1 MVVYKEES
9 ESDSSS
15 EDSGSSSSSSSS
27 SRSSSSSS
35 SSSDSS
41 SSASSG
47 KKLRMSKCSKKYLN
61 KLKKVFISVEK
72 KVKKAKF
79 RATEKKM
86 FFGVIYGNIKKMV
99 HKEKKEIKSQPARD
113 RRSWDYMFDLWLA
126 YAADNP
132 DCKNQVPLAMSKLSG
147 WVKEQRKLFTK
158 TQLSQDRYELL
169 RANDF
174 DFHPRLSARGS
185 TNAHR
190 SQGKLLDYVF
200 ILFVFKVSITQ
211 ISFVFV
217 LM

>member
-1 MVVYKEES
+1 MVYKEES

-35 SSSDSS
+35 SSDSS

-47 KKLRMSKCSKKYLN
+47 KKPRMSKCSKKYLK

-86 FFGVIYGNIKKMV
+86 FFGVMYGNIKKMV

-132 DCKNQVPLAMSKLSG
+132 DRKNQVPLAMSKLSG

-200 ILFVFKVSITQ
+200 ILVVFKVSITQ
-211 ISFVFV
+211 FYYVFV